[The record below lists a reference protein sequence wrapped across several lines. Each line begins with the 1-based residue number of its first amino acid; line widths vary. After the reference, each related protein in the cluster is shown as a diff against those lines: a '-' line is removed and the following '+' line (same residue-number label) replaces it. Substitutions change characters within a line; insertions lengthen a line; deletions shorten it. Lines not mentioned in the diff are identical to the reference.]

1 MRAKEIQSFTALDLR
16 ASKGENST
24 MRGFICFC
32 VFIAASGVLQAAT
45 FTAEVT
51 DLVGSRGIPNVR
63 VEFIPRHIAI
73 DADDRA
79 TLDPIAENDPA
90 LVTASDLSGSVA
102 MEVPEGFVAIRIRQ
116 EGFAEYFN
124 ALIPVAEAQKKPFRI
139 ELTSA
144 EPNEI
149 EAEILNQRRISGQMA
164 ARSEEAALIIP
175 EAPPTAAAQ
184 PVVPS
189 DVFVSNLNGYTGNMN
204 LDEYITGVVSAE
216 LGDSFPY
223 ESLKA
228 QAVAAR
234 TYALARLRDRGYANG
249 GQAYTSTL
257 GSRSRAAALNSSGV
271 ALTYNS
277 AYITAFFSARC
288 NGDFTL
294 ASEDGLSGLATC
306 TPGGL
311 VGGQVIA
318 YLRKVPC
325 SGHINCSQTTEQCCN
340 VTVDGRAQHLYGH
353 GVGLCQRGAQQL
365 AGVSG
370 LTWDQI
376 VNRYYTAVTTLPGQR
391 ISLGDRI
398 EMITAANRRTVAC
411 SGTASSTAQGT
422 KGTLIAGPTTI
433 ACTLISGSSWI
444 TWWRVAFDTGARGWV
459 AEDFI
464 IKSPAV
470 QNAPVVELSVSL
482 AAAATVQIR
491 VSSLPNASVA
501 LEESMDFRNWI
512 PLATNTLATNGL
524 TSFSRP
530 TVDGRYYRARLQLP
544 DTAP

>member
-1 MRAKEIQSFTALDLR
+1 MTITSQSFAALDLR
-16 ASKGENST
+16 AKAGENQNV
-24 MRGFICFC
+24 RGLFCFC
-32 VFIAASGVLQAAT
+32 FFIAACGVLHAAT

-51 DLVGSRGIPNVR
+51 DLAGSRVFANIR
-63 VEFIPRHIAI
+63 VEIISRRISI
-73 DADDRA
+73 DAEGRA
-79 TLDPIAENDPA
+79 TLEPITNNDPVLSA
-90 LVTASDLSGSVA
+90 NTDASGAVA
-102 MEVPEGFVAIRIRQ
+102 VEVPNGFIAIRVS
-116 EGFAEYFN
+116 EDGFEEYFN
-124 ALIPVAEAQKKPFRI
+124 ALVPVEDLQKKRFRI

-144 EPNEI
+144 APSEL
-149 EAEILNQRRISGQMA
+149 EAEILQQRRIVAQMT
-164 ARSEEAALIIP
+164 ARAEDSDRTVLELP
-175 EAPPTAAAQ
+175 ETAAAQ
-184 PVVPS
+184 PVVPTN
-189 DVFVSNLNGYTGNMN
+189 VYVANLNRFTGNVN

-257 GSRSRAAALNSSGV
+257 GSRSRAASLNSSGV

-325 SGHINCSQTTEQCCN
+325 SGHINCSQTTEQCCD

-370 LTWDQI
+370 MTWDQI

-391 ISLGDRI
+391 ITLGDRI
-398 EMITAANRRTVAC
+398 EMITTANRRTVAC
-411 SGTASSTAQGT
+411 SGTSSSTAQGT

-433 ACTLISGSSWI
+433 GCTLISGTSWI
-444 TWWRVAFDTGARGWV
+444 TWWRVAFDNGARGWV

-464 IKSPAV
+464 MKSPAI
-470 QNAPVVELSVSL
+470 QSAPGVELSVGL
-482 AAAATVQIR
+482 AAAATAQIN
-491 VSSLPNASVA
+491 VTSLPNARVA
-501 LEESMDFRNWI
+501 LEETVDFRNWTA
-512 PLATNTLATNGL
+512 LATNTLSTNGL